1 MSKELREI
9 APAARGR
16 KEARRDS
23 RNALPINLHSL
34 IDLDQE
40 TFAEA
45 GGDSQQD
52 MSKGGE

>member
-1 MSKELREI
+1 MRLRPE
-9 APAARGR
+9 
-16 KEARRDS
+16 EARR
-23 RNALPINLHSL
+23 RGEIHAKFLPINLHSL

-40 TFAEA
+40 TLAEA